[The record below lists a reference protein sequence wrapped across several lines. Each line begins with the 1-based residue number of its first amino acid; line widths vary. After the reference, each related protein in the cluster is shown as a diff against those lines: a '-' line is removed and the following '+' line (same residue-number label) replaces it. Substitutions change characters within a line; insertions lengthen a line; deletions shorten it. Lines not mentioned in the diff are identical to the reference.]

1 MLEVRLELTEDKP
14 ADYKSAAIAT
24 MRLQRETTYIL
35 ATVEGIE
42 PPSSVLETE
51 VIPLYH
57 TVMKLVLPLR
67 FELRSSPVR
76 RHRLGIS
83 QELYH

>member
-1 MLEVRLELTEDKP
+1 M
-14 ADYKSAAIAT
+14 I
-24 MRLQRETTYIL
+24 M

-57 TVMKLVLPLR
+57 TVMRKDCGT
-67 FELRSSPVR
+67 VR
-76 RHRLGIS
+76 V
-83 QELYH
+83 